1 MHQVLSPAARWRR
14 RGMMVGAA
22 GLTAAALAVSACG
35 SDDDSGTASG
45 ASANGGKKDV
55 KVALILKTFSNP
67 YFVSMQKSAEAEADK
82 LGVDLVVSAGSSDS
96 DTAAQ
101 LKAINNAIAGD
112 FDGIVIASNGDAVNA
127 SLQKAR
133 TAGIYTI
140 AVDTVPTPPST
151 VNLTYATDNTAAG
164 RIIGEWTSAK
174 LDGKPATIA
183 LLDAVNTS
191 AISVDVQRNH
201 GFLEGMGIPVGDPKV
216 NGKAPKSGDYTGGK
230 GGTYTIACELPT
242 GGAIPQGKSA
252 MQTCLQKN
260 PDINV
265 VYAVN
270 EPAGEG
276 ASQALAD
283 AKNDAIVVA
292 IDGGCGNLK
301 FVESG
306 AIDATAAQFPGK
318 MASLGVTAVHDL
330 ITKDEQP
337 ATSPGE
343 EFFDT
348 GVKLF
353 TNDPLDGIES
363 VNVAEAKEQ
372 CWG

>member
-1 MHQVLSPAARWRR
+1 MKKLVILAVA
-14 RGMMVGAA
+14 V
-22 GLTAAALAVSACG
+22 AAAASCNRG
-35 SDDDSGTASG
+35 SGTTESAG
-45 ASANGGKKDV
+45 AKPR
-55 KVALILKTFSNP
+55 VALVLKTLNSPFFND
-67 YFVSMQKSAEAEADK
+67 MQRGAQAAADK
-82 LGVDLVVSAGSSDS
+82 LGVDLVVSAGSSDT
-96 DTAAQ
+96 DTGAQ

-112 FDGIVIASNGDAVNA
+112 FDGIIITSNGDAVNA
-127 SLQKAR
+127 ALQKAR
-133 TAGIYTI
+133 TAGLYTI
-140 AVDTVPTPPST
+140 ALDTLPTPPST

-164 RIIGEWTSAK
+164 RIIGEWASAK

-183 LLDAVNTS
+183 LLDATNESV
-191 AISVDVQRNH
+191 ISVDVQRNH
-201 GFLEGMGIPVGDPKV
+201 GFLEGMGISLGDPKI
-216 NGKAPKSGDYTGGK
+216 NGKAPKSGKYTGGK
-230 GGTYTIACELPT
+230 GGTYEIACELPT
-242 GGAIPQGKSA
+242 DGAIPKGKSA

-270 EPAGEG
+270 EPAAEG

-283 AKNDAIVVA
+283 GNNDAIVVA

-318 MASLGVTAVHDL
+318 MASLGVTAVHNL
-330 ITKDEQP
+330 ITKDERP

-353 TNDPLDGIES
+353 TNDPQAGVDS
-363 VNVAEAKEQ
+363 VTSAEAKKQ